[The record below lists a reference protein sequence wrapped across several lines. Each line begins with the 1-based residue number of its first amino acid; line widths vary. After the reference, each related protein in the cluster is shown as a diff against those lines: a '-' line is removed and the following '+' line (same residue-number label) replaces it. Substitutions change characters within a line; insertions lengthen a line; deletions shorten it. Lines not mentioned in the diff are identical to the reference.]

1 MTLGTHCYKCLV
13 IRFWKH
19 ELIKAMSC
27 VATEG
32 KVMVL
37 WITVGEKE

>member
-1 MTLGTHCYKCLV
+1 MLSDKV
-13 IRFWKH
+13 WKR

-32 KVMVL
+32 EVTVL
-37 WITVGEKE
+37 WITVGEKK